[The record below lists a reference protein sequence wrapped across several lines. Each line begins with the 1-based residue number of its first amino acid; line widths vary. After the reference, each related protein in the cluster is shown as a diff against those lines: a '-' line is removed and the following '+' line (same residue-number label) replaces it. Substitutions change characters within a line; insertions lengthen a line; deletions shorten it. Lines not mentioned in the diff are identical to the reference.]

1 MAAAAGRKLIVRR
14 DGQPIAALRSRTITL
29 NGEPIDITS
38 DDDNG
43 AQTLLPEAG
52 QVSFN
57 ISFSGVMKD
66 SDLIASHQALGASA
80 TFEDLEIEFPDG
92 ATLAGTFFF
101 ASLTITG
108 EYNDAITV
116 EGEFQSSGLATF
128 TPAP

>member
-1 MAAAAGRKLIVRR
+1 MAAAAGRKLIIRR
-14 DGQPIAALRSRTITL
+14 DGTPIAALRSRTITL
-29 NGEPIDITS
+29 NGEPIDVTS

-66 SDLIASHQALGASA
+66 SDLIASHQALGAQA
-80 TFEDLEIEFPDG
+80 QFEDLEIEFPDG
-92 ATLAGTFFF
+92 ATISGDFFF

>member
-1 MAAAAGRKLIVRR
+1 MAAAAGRKLIIRR
-14 DGQPIAALRSRTITL
+14 DGTPIAALRSRTITL
-29 NGEPIDITS
+29 NGEPIDVTS

-66 SDLIASHQALGASA
+66 SDLIASHQALGAQA
-80 TFEDLEIEFPDG
+80 QFEDLEIEFPDG
-92 ATLAGTFFF
+92 ATISGDFFF

-116 EGEFQSSGLATF
+116 EGEFQSSGLAIF
-128 TPAP
+128 TPVT

>member
-1 MAAAAGRKLIVRR
+1 MAAAAGRKLIIRR
-14 DGQPIAALRSRTITL
+14 GGQPIAALRSRTITL

-38 DDDNG
+38 DDNDG

-66 SDLIASHQALGASA
+66 SGLIASHQALGAAA
-80 TFEDLEIEFPDG
+80 TFEDLEVEFPDG
-92 ATLAGTFFF
+92 STLAGEFFF

-108 EYNDAITV
+108 EYNDAITI
-116 EGEFQSSGLATF
+116 EGEFQSSGLATY